1 MPCMV
6 RNAHILDLIDE
17 RYPVSAFYGYQVSG
31 AHLAEIPFSGINRRT
46 PLARTR
52 APVEIARISWTFHKF
67 RLKTIA
73 PSPSQTSH
81 IGGSI
86 MRIKRFAAIATTLLL
101 VALALSVVARAADQH
116 SGTWKMNPAKSK
128 YSPGPAP
135 KSITVKIDSDAD
147 NIKLSSDGI
156 DAAGN
161 PTHIEYTAK
170 YDGKDYP
177 ITGVPNADTVALE
190 RPDASTI
197 RSTIKKGD
205 QVVMTVTSV
214 ISKDGTTRTSTFKG
228 KDAQGQDVNNV
239 VVYNK
244 Q

>member
-1 MPCMV
+1 MSHVVDIAGGQSIGEAQPSD
-6 RNAHILDLIDE
+6 DL
-17 RYPVSAFYGYQVSG
+17 
-31 AHLAEIPFSGINRRT
+31 LAEVDSS
-46 PLARTR
+46 LAYTR
-52 APVEIARISWTFHKF
+52 APVEIRKNPLDFLRRSAHKSC
-67 RLKTIA
+67 TVI
-73 PSPSQTSH
+73 PPQ
-81 IGGSI
+81 GGRI
-86 MRIKRFAAIATTLLL
+86 MRIKKLAAFATTLVF
-101 VALALSVVARAADQH
+101 VALALNVSAAAADQQ
-116 SGTWKMNPAKSK
+116 SGTWKMNAAKSK

-135 KSITVKIDSDAD
+135 KSITVNINSEAD

-177 ITGVPNADTVALE
+177 ITGVPNADTVALQ
-190 RPDASTI
+190 RLDASTTQ
-197 RSTIKKGD
+197 STLKKAD

-214 ISKDGTTRTSTFKG
+214 VSKDGKTRTSTFKG
-228 KDAQGQDVNNV
+228 KDAKGQDVNNI